1 MLINSPSR
9 VADYR
14 KYIDKKC
21 AVMGLLPADTT
32 HLLCNHARSP
42 PWIPPYARFNV
53 VSITHNM
60 LFTDSRAHRINL
72 GCRFCS
78 HYNDSTSH
86 VFGNCPTV
94 VNAITEI
101 YSQLKLS
108 APPSNY
114 FNHLL
119 CAEPN
124 VLSHTT
130 ALRTMLANAIWRA
143 RTEAGQGKV
152 SVSWSNWIV
161 EDCLTRIS
169 KLNPNFFDTHYPS
182 NSIHLRYK
190 LTFKAD
196 IGSSAG
202 TPLQKATARK
212 VIATHLERLPIN
224 TRYIFTDG
232 SAKPNPGPAG
242 AGVVIINSSNHSNTI
257 HAYGAAI
264 GRASNNVGEAVAI
277 GMGIELCNADNYKGD
292 IYVYTDSRVI
302 HNALRYNHSAGGENE
317 WLIQALKRCVRLYQV
332 TNNSC
337 INFRWIPG
345 HSGIPLNE
353 VADALAS
360 KGSNISKKNLIDF
373 NLQGFITK
381 YGFAQL
387 IHFTNCF
394 APGANIV
401 KFTKNFYPINFAEF
415 SQLFG

>member
-1 MLINSPSR
+1 
-9 VADYR
+9 
-14 KYIDKKC
+14 
-21 AVMGLLPADTT
+21 
-32 HLLCNHARSP
+32 
-42 PWIPPYARFNV
+42 
-53 VSITHNM
+53 M

-152 SVSWSNWIV
+152 SLSWSNWIV

-212 VIATHLERLPIN
+212 VIATHLKRLPIN

-292 IYVYTDSRVI
+292 IYVYTDSRII

-373 NLQGFITK
+373 NLQGFITN

-394 APGANIV
+394 APGANLV